1 MELAEIIPALAADTV
16 PAIVAQ
22 AGTPVWYPHVLDLG
36 IIVPLALLSAAWL
49 WRRLAWGYVGAGFIL
64 IKGAAMGLALVA
76 MELFA
81 VGAGKPVG
89 EWAAIGGVIALGS
102 LGLSVWFL
110 RHCGD

>member
-1 MELAEIIPALAADTV
+1 LASFV
-16 PAIVAQ
+16 
-22 AGTPVWYPHVLDLG
+22 
-36 IIVPLALLSAAWL
+36 
-49 WRRLAWGYVGAGFIL
+49 L

-76 MELFA
+76 MEVFA

-89 EWAAIGGVIALGS
+89 EWALIGAVIAGGS